1 MENKI
6 KFTDEDGIEVEFT
19 VIEETK
25 INGKNYLL
33 VAEEENSDEEETI
46 AYILKDVSGEQDAEA
61 IYEVVED
68 DEELESLSKIFEE
81 LLGEDEAL
89 V

>member
-19 VIEETK
+19 VVEQTK

-33 VAEEENSDEEETI
+33 VAEDDDSDEEETI

-61 IYEVVED
+61 VYEMVED
-68 DEELESLSKIFEE
+68 DMELDSVSKIFEE

>member
-6 KFTDEDGIEVEFT
+6 KFTDEDGMEVEFT
-19 VIEETK
+19 VIEQTK

-33 VAEEENSDEEETI
+33 VAEEDESDEDETI

-61 IYEVVED
+61 LYEMVED
-68 DEELESLSKIFEE
+68 DMELDSVSKIFEE

>member
-6 KFTDEDGIEVEFT
+6 IFTDEDGVEVEFA

-33 VAEEENSDEEETI
+33 VAEDENGDDEETV
-46 AYILKDVSGEQDAEA
+46 AYILKDVSGEQDADA
-61 IYEVVED
+61 IYEMVED
-68 DEELESLSKIFEE
+68 DNELESLSKIFAE
-81 LLGEDEAL
+81 LLGEDEEL

>member
-19 VIEETK
+19 VVEQTK

-33 VAEEENSDEEETI
+33 VAEDEDSEEEETI

-61 IYEVVED
+61 VYEMVED
-68 DEELESLSKIFEE
+68 DMELDSVSRIFEE